1 MSKLN
6 NNLYLISKKQFIVK
20 TGKEIKIY
28 NKKIDID
35 KIITTMIFKKIK

>member
-6 NNLYLISKKQFIVK
+6 QNLYLISKKQFIIN
-20 TGKEIKIY
+20 TGKEIKKY

-35 KIITTMIFKKIK
+35 KVITTMIFKKIK